1 MLLIGYVIV
10 GLIVIGWYKLILNK
24 DLCQNHI
31 LRRSVKLLINNR
43 KVIFK
48 NIFFMGEVDEKQQEE
63 FDYIKNKL
71 LDIFVMLINVVGW
84 WLLCPIIIEY
94 ILKESDDGLIKY
106 IIFAFMLCGLIVMK
120 LKEVTQQCV
129 NLINEYI
136 KGILWPIEHNP
147 QLIQK
152 DESKKIEVKWTSK
165 KIIQFLVYSCII
177 LIIFWRLYFA
187 YSKYEDS
194 KIMGIISIVVL
205 FGIVLFDRRK
215 SKRSV
220 NQKENKIEIDKNTFG
235 GIETDVVNMCKRLGI
250 LNIKISILEDSNFKI
265 ETKIDEDGTPHIGV
279 SYQFAQILSL
289 ESSAK
294 DILLYTIGHEL
305 VHIYYNDFRNIRR
318 RIKKSCC
325 AYFISLLFILLILFI
340 KIYLIQ
346 YLELALL
353 IFHNLIFK
361 ILCDERYWYQIAEL
375 RADRLAI
382 QIYNGEKTAFINFW
396 KRYDEE
402 IRSKENSKNAIYNY
416 YKKYIKIEAHP
427 SMIRRMELIE
437 KRERWHNWEY
447 IEHML
452 LIWKWRVTNK
462 GWNGYNK

>member
-1 MLLIGYVIV
+1 MLLMGYAIIV
-10 GLIVIGWYKLILNK
+10 LIVIGWYKLILCK
-24 DLCQNHI
+24 EICQNHI
-31 LRRSVKLLINNR
+31 LRRSVKLLIYNR
-43 KVIFK
+43 KVIFE
-48 NIFFMGEVDEKQQEE
+48 NVVFIGEVDEKKREE

-71 LDIFVMLINVVGW
+71 LDIFIMIINVVGW

-94 ILKESDDGLIKY
+94 ILKESDDGLAKY
-106 IIFAFMLCGLIVMK
+106 IIFVFMICGLIVMR
-120 LKEVTQQCV
+120 LKEVTQQCI

-152 DESKKIEVKWTSK
+152 DESKRIEVKWTSK
-165 KIIQFLVYSCII
+165 KVIEFLVYECIGLI
-177 LIIFWRLYFA
+177 LFGGLYFA
-187 YSKYEDS
+187 CSKYKDS

-205 FGIVLFDRRK
+205 FGIVVFDRRK
-215 SKRSV
+215 SKTSV

-235 GIETDVVNMCKRLGI
+235 GIEKDVVNMCKKLGI
-250 LNIKISILEDSNFKI
+250 LNVKISILEDSNIKI
-265 ETKIDEDGTPHIGV
+265 ETTIDEDGTPHIGV
-279 SYQFAQILSL
+279 SYQFVQILYS
-289 ESSAK
+289 ENSAK

-305 VHIYYNDFRNIRR
+305 AHIYYNDFKNIRR
-318 RIKKSCC
+318 RIKTSCF
-325 AYFISLLFILLILFI
+325 AYFISLLLVLLMLLI
-340 KIYLIQ
+340 KMYLIQ

-361 ILCDERYWYQIAEL
+361 IICDERYWYQIAEL
-375 RADRLAI
+375 RADRLAM
-382 QIYNGEKTAFINFW
+382 QIYDGEKTVFINFW

-402 IRSKENSKNAIYNY
+402 SRSKEKSKNAIYNY
-416 YKKYIKIEAHP
+416 YRKYIKIEAHP

-437 KRERWHNWEY
+437 KRERWHSWEY